1 MTYLTLPTDTLTTA
15 SALSPHTWPFSLEW
29 LPSDAYL
36 VGGSVRD
43 ALLGR
48 QAEYLDLD
56 FVLPEGAVAT
66 ARAIANHYCTGYVLL
81 DAERQIARAVFE
93 RATVDFAQ
101 QVGPTLE
108 ADLRRRDFTVNA
120 IAYAPHTEQLF
131 DPLNGYGD
139 LQQRLIRM
147 VAPENLK
154 EDPLRLLRAYRQ
166 AAQLGFE
173 LEPTTRT
180 TIQRLADLLGSIA
193 PERVQAE
200 LNYLL
205 GAARGTRFLHMAWDD
220 GLFCTWLPH
229 ATATGMERVAQM
241 DEAAIALETRWP
253 VLGAELAG
261 WLRDQ
266 QKVSGLGRSWMRIAK
281 LTALVSPDAA
291 EAEAELRN
299 LKYSRNEIHA
309 VQTVLRYLPQVPA
322 VVQPS
327 ATAKEQYFFFQGVGA
342 AFGALSVVALASGIS
357 EAAIAPLVARY
368 LDPNDAIAHP
378 HPLLTGR
385 DLMTQLHL
393 PPGPKIGQLLE
404 VLQLARAEGKIAT
417 PAEALDLA
425 THWMQQQSE

>member
-1 MTYLTLPTDTLTTA
+1 MTYLTLPTDSLTAA
-15 SALSPHTWPFSLEW
+15 SALSPHTWPFGLEW

-56 FVLPEGAVAT
+56 FVLPEGAVAV
-66 ARAIANHYCTGYVLL
+66 ARAIANHYRTGYVLL

-108 ADLRRRDFTVNA
+108 ADLQRRDFTVNA
-120 IAYAPHTEQLF
+120 IAYDPHTEQLL
-131 DPLNGYGD
+131 DPLNGYDD

-173 LEPTTRT
+173 LAPDTQT
-180 TIQRLADLLGSIA
+180 TIQRLADLLGDIA

-205 GAARGTRFLHMAWDD
+205 GTARGTRFLRMAWED
-220 GLFCTWLPH
+220 GLFCGWLPH
-229 ATATGMERVAQM
+229 ATATGMDRVARM

-253 VLGAELAG
+253 ALGAELSG

-291 EAEAELRN
+291 EAELRN
-299 LKYSRNEIHA
+299 LKYSRNEIQA
-309 VQTVLRYLPQVPA
+309 VQTVLRYLPQVLA

-327 ATAKEQYFFFQGVGA
+327 ATATEQYFFFQGVGA

-357 EAAIAPLVARY
+357 EAAIAPLITRF
-368 LDPNDAIAHP
+368 LTPDDAIAHP
-378 HPLLTGR
+378 HPLVTGR
-385 DLMTQLHL
+385 DLMTQLQM

-417 PAEALDLA
+417 SAEALDLA
-425 THWMQQQSE
+425 AFWMQQQPD